1 MHTIAWMMAV
11 ALAGAS
17 APGCRRDRLPPIPVE
32 KYSDEQRQAVRAFAA
47 DRERPVFG
55 PFVPLMRSPELM
67 LAAKNMGDYL
77 RFKGVLSPRIKEL
90 TILVVCREW
99 TQQVEWQL
107 HHPLALQAG
116 VRSDVVEAIADG
128 RRPSSLADDEQAAYD
143 ASMELLRIQYPII
156 QAPMAGG
163 GDTPRLVAAV
173 SEAGALGSIGAA
185 YLTPQQIAESA
196 RAVRSLSSR
205 PFGINLFAP
214 TRSPEGPLDARRAV
228 ARVAPHFAELGLP
241 APSPPSAPANAFPEQ
256 LAAALETGASMFSF
270 TFGMLPGE
278 SVEAIK
284 RRGLFLAGT
293 ATTVEEALALEK
305 AGVDAVVAQGSEAGG
320 HRGSFAGDFEASMVG
335 TIALVPQI
343 ADAVRVPVIASG
355 GSMDGRGIA
364 AALALG
370 ASAVQMGTAFLTCDE
385 AGIPEVY
392 KQAILTAHEDATRL
406 TRAFSGRPARGIVN
420 RFMDQ
425 IDREPEA
432 ILPFPLQNALTRP
445 LRTAAAKAGRA
456 EFLSLWAG
464 QGLRMARRE
473 PAARLVARLA
483 AETDAAIARLA
494 SER

>member
-1 MHTIAWMMAV
+1 M
-11 ALAGAS
+11 G
-17 APGCRRDRLPPIPVE
+17 
-32 KYSDEQRQAVRAFAA
+32 RAT
-47 DRERPVFG
+47 D
-55 PFVPLMRSPELM
+55 L
-67 LAAKNMGDYL
+67 
-77 RFKGVLSPRIKEL
+77 L
-90 TILVVCREW
+90 TR
-99 TQQVEWQL
+99 
-107 HHPLALQAG
+107 
-116 VRSDVVEAIADG
+116 
-128 RRPSSLADDEQAAYD
+128 
-143 ASMELLRIQYPII
+143 LRIQHPIV

-185 YLTPQQIAESA
+185 YLTPQQIADSA
-196 RAVRSLSSR
+196 RAVRSLTSR

-214 TRSPEGPLDARRAV
+214 VRVPEGPRDLRRAV
-228 ARVAPHFAELGLP
+228 DRVAPHYAELGLP
-241 APSPPSAPANAFPEQ
+241 VPAPPSAPADAFPEQ
-256 LAAALETGASMFSF
+256 LAAALETGASVFSF
-270 TFGMLPGE
+270 TFGLLPGDA
-278 SVEAIK
+278 VEAIK
-284 RRGLFLAGT
+284 RRGMFLAGT
-293 ATTVEEALALEK
+293 ATTVEEAIALEK

-320 HRGSFAGDFEASMVG
+320 HRGSFAGDFETSMVG

-355 GSMDGRGIA
+355 GIMDGRGIA

-370 ASAVQMGTAFLTCDE
+370 ASAVQMGTAFLTTEE
-385 AGIPEVY
+385 AGVPDCY
-392 KQAILTAHEDATRL
+392 KQAILGAREHQTRL

-425 IDREPEA
+425 VDRDPEA

-483 AETDAAIARLA
+483 AETDAAVARLA
-494 SER
+494 GGR